1 MLETRYARQMIL
13 KEIGQE
19 GQEKLARSR
28 VLIVGMGGLG
38 SPASLYL
45 AAAGVGT
52 LGLVD
57 DDQVDLSNLQRQVI
71 YTARDQGASK
81 VERAAVR
88 LAELNPE
95 LRLEIHRERLTAANA
110 IRLAQDYDLI
120 LDGTDNF
127 AAKFLLN
134 DVAVKLQKPLIYG
147 SILRWEGQLAVF
159 WAPHGPCY
167 RCLFPAPPERPV
179 ANCAEAGVVGALAGT
194 VGSLQ
199 ALEAVKL
206 IVAGKP
212 PYERLNPL
220 LGYLWFIRSAT
231 MESQRL
237 KVHKNPSCPVCSK
250 AADAIQISDAGINEA
265 LCGSPAR
272 SPHPHLPASFEEY
285 PAASLLEGERWR
297 EFQWIDVREREE
309 WQAGHIPGALHW
321 PLSELMRGSMPP
333 GLQSEAL
340 LLYCQGGRRSL
351 MAGEI
356 MLRRGYTLKGHMKDG
371 FGAWRGPVERE
382 LS

>member
-1 MLETRYARQMIL
+1 MLEARYARQMIL
-13 KEIGQE
+13 KEIGRD
-19 GQEKLARSR
+19 GQEKLAKSR

-38 SPASLYL
+38 SPAALYL

-57 DDQVDLSNLQRQVI
+57 DDQVEISNLQRQVL
-71 YTARDQGASK
+71 YGSSDQGQSK

-88 LAELNPE
+88 LQDLNPE
-95 LRLEIHRERLTAANA
+95 LKLEVHKERFSAANA
-110 IRLAQDYDLI
+110 IPLVQEYDLI

-127 AAKFLLN
+127 AAKFTLN

-159 WAPHGPCY
+159 WAPYGPCY
-167 RCLFPAPPERPV
+167 RCLFPSPPERPV

-206 IVAGKP
+206 IVSGIP
-212 PYERLNPL
+212 PFEKLSPL
-220 LGYLWFIRSAT
+220 VGHLWLIRSAT
-231 MESQRL
+231 METQRL
-237 KVHKNPSCPVCSK
+237 RIHKNPACPVCSK
-250 AADAIQISDAGINEA
+250 PSDAIQLSDGQPSEA
-265 LCGSPAR
+265 LCGSQLR
-272 SPHPHLPASFEEY
+272 TGGSFPASFEEY
-285 PAASLLEGERWR
+285 SAASLVEADRWR

-309 WQAGHIPGALHW
+309 WNQGHIPGALHW
-321 PLSELMRGSMPP
+321 PLSDLMRGQMPRDLASQP
-333 GLQSEAL
+333 L

-351 MAGEI
+351 MAGDI
-356 MLRRGYTLKGHMKDG
+356 MLRRGFTLKGHLKEG
-371 FGAWRGPVERE
+371 FSAWNGPVERP
-382 LS
+382 LPS